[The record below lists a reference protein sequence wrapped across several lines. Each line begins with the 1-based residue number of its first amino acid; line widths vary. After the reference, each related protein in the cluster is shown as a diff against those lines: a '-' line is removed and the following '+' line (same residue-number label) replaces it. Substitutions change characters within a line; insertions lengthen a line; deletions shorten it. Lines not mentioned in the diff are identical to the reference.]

1 MANQGFPAPKAV
13 KTGTTIAGFI
23 FKDGVILGADTRATE
38 GNIVADKNCFKLHYM
53 APNIQY
59 NIFFFQVL
67 LLYFSFIKPY
77 RAIGLPF
84 DSCAGAGTAAD
95 LEMTTLQMSSQLE
108 LHRLNTGRQIK
119 VATANRLLK
128 QMLFRYQVLKEQK
141 GKKTILIIYLS
152 LLIEIQGHIGAA
164 LVLGGIDSSGPHV
177 CCIYPH
183 GSTDS
188 LPFVAMGSGS
198 LAAMAFLES
207 GWKPDMELA
216 EAKVL
221 MRNAICGGIFNDLM
235 SGSHVDLCII
245 TREKAEMIRPFEVAN
260 VKGERQGS
268 YRYPHGCTATL
279 STRVIPIEIESTVV
293 RPVAEE
299 SMDTA

>member
-1 MANQGFPAPKAV
+1 MASTKVVNIPKGGFSFENCQRNNFMSNQGFPAPKAV

-53 APNIQY
+53 APNIY
-59 NIFFFQVL
+59 
-67 LLYFSFIKPY
+67 
-77 RAIGLPF
+77 
-84 DSCAGAGTAAD
+84 CAGAGTAAD

-108 LHRLNTGRQIK
+108 LHRLNTGRQVK

-128 QMLFRYQVLKEQK
+128 QMLFRY
-141 GKKTILIIYLS
+141 
-152 LLIEIQGHIGAA
+152 QGHIGAA

-268 YRYPHGCTATL
+268 YRYPRGCTATL

-293 RPVAEE
+293 RPVGEE